1 MNFFAALPKDYSSID
16 LKIFLESKG
25 VKILEGP
32 LFYYNIK
39 AENEFRISIAHMQEN
54 DIENNL
60 NTLKNGIIEFLS
72 DEKNKMKYKI
82 PN

>member
-1 MNFFAALPKDYSSID
+1 M
-16 LKIFLESKG
+16 
-25 VKILEGP
+25 ILEGP